1 MPNAPRMEPNVRQ
14 KLNRGY
20 ADSTARGLEI
30 AGVPVVFGG
39 IGWLLDRAL
48 GTSPV
53 FTLGL
58 IVFAFVGTFLKL
70 WLRYDADMAAEEAR
84 MPWNRPRV
92 AGSHDEVAE

>member
-1 MPNAPRMEPNVRQ
+1 MEPNFRQ

-39 IGWLLDRAL
+39 IGWLIDRSLD
-48 GTSPV
+48 TSPM
-53 FTLGL
+53 FTIGL
-58 IVFAFVGTFLKL
+58 AIFAVVGMFVKL

-92 AGSHDEVAE
+92 AAAHDEVPE